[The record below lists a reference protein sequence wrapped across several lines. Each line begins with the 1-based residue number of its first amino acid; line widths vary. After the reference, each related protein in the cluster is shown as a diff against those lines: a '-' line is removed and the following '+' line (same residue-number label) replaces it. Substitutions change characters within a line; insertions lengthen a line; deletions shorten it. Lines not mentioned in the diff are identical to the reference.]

1 MSRALQSKNS
11 PRAGVVLVFF
21 ALLFVGFLAIAG
33 MAVDLGLARMTQR
46 QMQGATDSVALETLR
61 ERDRAR
67 SATAETDPYLRD
79 LMRRSLNGR
88 IATWRYTPDL
98 TVGGSGDEEF
108 EGAGAYITLSEG
120 QGELN
125 WGRVIEEVGW
135 TPPRPRTN
143 YESEENEEGG
153 PVSATPLNRRQGDI
167 VSGSFNQTV
176 FGVGG
181 SPFRMET
188 PDYERPDFA
197 PAPAD
202 DAPYGESVLVRLRR
216 TAHPYAG
223 GGDDSQPNVSSSGPT
238 IPMLFSAGTAI
249 LGGDSGSGESIRHTG
264 FRVRATSIATARK
277 AVRAGVR
284 VQEDVLQ
291 AMLGAGQMNEREA
304 ALLRVGVT
312 GLALRDR
319 FWNAIEGTID
329 IWKDRQ
335 DGDQQMILEIGE
347 LLSARNLLFQHG
359 TTNPNLEFENVVG
372 VLTHIQPRIVADRLP
387 YPPPDDASLVLP
399 AHFST
404 VEGLVPVY
412 DFRFTN
418 SGGLWMPSLRVIG
431 FGRVRIEHHVDDDTG
446 EPQFGANG
454 LPLIRVVRL
463 GNRLALD
470 LTDPW
475 IAPRNAS
482 ARFDGTQT
490 DELTPSMW
498 EALMIASRNLRH
510 AVHAPALAR

>member
-1 MSRALQSKNS
+1 MPRTLHREAS
-11 PRAGVVLVFF
+11 PRGGVVLVFF
-21 ALLFVGFLAIAG
+21 ALLFVGFMAIAG
-33 MAVDLGLARMTQR
+33 LAVDLGLARMTQR
-46 QMQGATDSVALETLR
+46 QMQGATDSVAIETLR

-67 SATAETDPYLRD
+67 NETAETDPYLRD

-98 TVGGSGDEEF
+98 TVGGSGDEDF

-125 WGRVIEEVGW
+125 WGRVIEEIGW

-143 YESEENEEGG
+143 YESEEDEGGG
-153 PVSATPLNRRQGDI
+153 PVSATPLNRRQGDM
-167 VSGSFNQTV
+167 VSGSFNQTL
-176 FGVGG
+176 FGPSG
-181 SPFRMET
+181 SPLHMET
-188 PDYERPDFA
+188 PDYQRPDFA
-197 PAPAD
+197 TAEAD
-202 DAPYGESVLVRLRR
+202 EAPYGDSLLVRLRR

-249 LGGDSGSGESIRHTG
+249 LGGDAGSGESIRHTG
-264 FRVRATSIATARK
+264 FRVRATSIATARR

-284 VQEDVLQ
+284 VEEDVLQ
-291 AMLGAGQMNEREA
+291 GLLAAGQMNVREA

-329 IWKDRQ
+329 VWKDRD
-335 DGDQQMILEIGE
+335 DGDRELILEIGQ
-347 LLSARNLLFQHG
+347 LLTARNLLFQHG
-359 TTNPNLEFENVVG
+359 TSNPNLEFEDVIG
-372 VLTHIQPRIVADRLP
+372 VLTEIEPRIVGDRVA
-387 YPPPDDASLVLP
+387 YPPPDDEALTSP

-412 DFRFTN
+412 DFRFANT
-418 SGGLWMPSLRVIG
+418 GGVWMPQLRVIG
-431 FGRVRIEHHVDDDTG
+431 FGRVRIEQLVDEDTG

-463 GNRLALD
+463 GNRLALE
-470 LTDPW
+470 LSDPW

-490 DELTPSMW
+490 DDLTPAMW

-510 AVHAPALAR
+510 AVQAPALAR